1 MLEARDITYRIGD
14 KELLSGVSVSFA
26 PGGLHLIV
34 GPNGAGKSTLIK
46 ILARLLR
53 PQTGKIEYEGADV
66 RDAGEAELAKRRAVL
81 SQAVEVAFP
90 LSVREV
96 VMMGRYPHF
105 GGRPG
110 PVDERVADELMG
122 FFDVT
127 EFSERDYR
135 TLSGGE
141 RQRVNFARVLAQLW
155 PAHDA
160 SPHADAGA
168 RAGDAAPPASAAP
181 RPRAP
186 CRYLFLDEPLTFL
199 DIRHQIEFMKKVRAF
214 ADAPDVVTVGVVH
227 DLNLAARFADQIVLL
242 DRARVVAAGAPAEVL
257 TADSIREVFGVE
269 PTFVPVGHAGPHLI
283 FD

>member
-1 MLEARDITYRIGD
+1 MPVLPGIITQLIMLEASNITFRVGNRALIS
-14 KELLSGVSVSFA
+14 EVSARFA
-26 PGGLHLIV
+26 PGRLHLVI

-46 ILARLLR
+46 VLARLLR
-53 PQTGKIEYEGADV
+53 PQTGKVEYEGADIHE
-66 RDAGEAELAKRRAVL
+66 RSESELAKRRAVL

-90 LSVREV
+90 LTVREV

-110 PVDERVADELMG
+110 PTDEKITDELMEA
-122 FFDVT
+122 FDVT
-127 EFSERDYR
+127 EFSDRNYQ

-155 PAHDA
+155 RA
-160 SPHADAGA
+160 SSGSST
-168 RAGDAAPPASAAP
+168 ASGSP
-181 RPRAP
+181 STLSS

-199 DIRHQIEFMKKVRAF
+199 DIRHQIAFMKKVRGF
-214 ADAPDVVTVGVVH
+214 ADAPDVVTVGVLH

-242 DRARVVAAGAPAEVL
+242 NRGTVVATGTAAEVL
-257 TADSIREVFGVE
+257 TTDRIRDVFGVE
-269 PTFVPVGHAGPHLI
+269 PTFVPVKQAGVHLI

>member
-1 MLEARDITYRIGD
+1 MLEASDITFRVGD
-14 KELLSGVSVSFA
+14 KALISGVSVAFA
-26 PGGLHLIV
+26 PGRLHLVI

-46 ILARLLR
+46 VLARLLR
-53 PQTGKIEYEGADV
+53 PQAGRVVYEGEDV
-66 RDAGEAELAKRRAVL
+66 KDASESELARRRAVL

-110 PVDERVADELMG
+110 PSDEKIADELME

-127 EFSERDYR
+127 EFAERDYQ

-155 PAHDA
+155 RDGSPAPHDSRA
-160 SPHADAGA
+160 TDGSPATH
-168 RAGDAAPPASAAP
+168 
-181 RPRAP
+181 AP

-214 ADAPDVVTVGVVH
+214 TDAPDVVTVGVVH

-242 DRARVVAAGAPAEVL
+242 DRGRVVAAGTPAEVL
-257 TADSIREVFGVE
+257 TAARIREVFGVE
-269 PTFVPVGHAGPHLI
+269 PTFVPVEQSGVHLI

>member
-1 MLEARDITYRIGD
+1 MLEASNITFRVGD
-14 KELLSGVSVSFA
+14 KALISGVSVSFA
-26 PGGLHLIV
+26 PGRLHLVI
-34 GPNGAGKSTLIK
+34 GPNGAGKSTLVK
-46 ILARLLR
+46 VLARLVR
-53 PQTGKIEYEGADV
+53 PQTGEVRYEGEDV
-66 RDAGEAELAKRRAVL
+66 RHASESDLAKRRAVL

-90 LSVREV
+90 LTVREV

-110 PVDERVADELMG
+110 PADEHVTDEVME

-127 EFSERDYR
+127 EFRDRDYQ

-155 PAHDA
+155 RDGSDTRPAGG
-160 SPHADAGA
+160 S
-168 RAGDAAPPASAAP
+168 SAAQP
-181 RPRAP
+181 S
-186 CRYLFLDEPLTFL
+186 CRHLFLDEPLTFL

-214 ADAPDVVTVGVVH
+214 TDAQDVVTVGVVH

-242 DRARVVAAGAPAEVL
+242 DRGRVVASGTAAEVL
-257 TADSIREVFGVE
+257 TAERIREVFGVE
-269 PTFVPVGHAGPHLI
+269 PTFVPVNKSGVHLI

>member
-1 MLEARDITYRIGD
+1 MLEASNITFRVGNKALISD
-14 KELLSGVSVSFA
+14 VSVSFA
-26 PGGLHLIV
+26 PGKLHLLI

-46 ILARLLR
+46 VLARLLR
-53 PQTGKIEYEGADV
+53 PHTGKVEYEGIDVHDASEAD
-66 RDAGEAELAKRRAVL
+66 LAKRRAVL
-81 SQAVEVAFP
+81 SQAIEVAFP

-110 PVDERVADELMG
+110 LTDEKIADELMA
-122 FFDVT
+122 FFDVA
-127 EFSERDYR
+127 EFSARNYQ

-155 PAHDA
+155 RA
-160 SPHADAGA
+160 SSDSLPVS
-168 RAGDAAPPASAAP
+168 APSST
-181 RPRAP
+181 RSP

-199 DIRHQIEFMKKVRAF
+199 DIRHQIAFMKKVRGF

-227 DLNLAARFADQIVLL
+227 DLNLAARFAHQIVLL
-242 DRARVVAAGAPAEVL
+242 NHGRVVANGTAAEVL
-257 TADSIREVFGVE
+257 TTDRIQDVFGVE
-269 PTFVPVGHAGPHLI
+269 PTFVPVKQSGVHLI

>member
-1 MLEARDITYRIGD
+1 MLTANDITFRVGGKALISD
-14 KELLSGVSVSFA
+14 ITLAFE
-26 PGGLHLIV
+26 PGRLHLII

-46 ILARLLR
+46 VLGRLLK
-53 PQTGKIEYEGADV
+53 PQLGTVAYEAVDVSAASEAD
-66 RDAGEAELAKRRAVL
+66 LAKRRAVL

-110 PVDERVADELMG
+110 PVDEQIVDELMQ

-127 EFSERDYR
+127 EFKDRDYQ

-155 PAHDA
+155 KKLEPANGV
-160 SPHADAGA
+160 S
-168 RAGDAAPPASAAP
+168 
-181 RPRAP
+181 
-186 CRYLFLDEPLTFL
+186 CRFLFLDEPLTFL
-199 DIRHQIEFMKKVRAF
+199 DIRHQIDFMKKVRNF
-214 ADAPDVVTVGVVH
+214 TDAPDVVTVGVVH
-227 DLNLAARFADQIVLL
+227 DLNLAARFADQVVLL
-242 DRARVVAAGAPAEVL
+242 DGGRVVAKGTAAEVL
-257 TADSIREVFGVE
+257 TQENIRSVFAVE
-269 PTFVPVGHAGPHLI
+269 PTFVSVNQSPMHIV